1 MTCTECKSKLKVIES
16 RKDDTLKEVYRKRLC
31 LNCNRVVY
39 SVETLV
45 DYENDEL
52 YQNKWRLTNRGGE
65 RYWKKKLLDLG
76 SVYDAG
82 EN

>member
-1 MTCTECKSKLKVIES
+1 MICKNCGSKLKVVES
-16 RKDDTLKEVYRKRLC
+16 RKDDRLNEVYRHRVC
-31 LNCNRVVY
+31 LECNMHTY
-39 SVETLV
+39 SIETVV
-45 DYENDEL
+45 DYKNDEL